1 MVTVTA
7 PLAGWQHKGNNM
19 TFKKAINIWALT
31 ENQIKALQP
40 GQWVTAG
47 GNLGRFYGVKKSG
60 SVVVAWSNN
69 AKNSGNYFDYCK
81 TLYQYARG

>member
-1 MVTVTA
+1 
-7 PLAGWQHKGNNM
+7 M
-19 TFKKAINIWALT
+19 TFKKTIDIYTLT
-31 ENQIKALQP
+31 ESQIKVLQP

-47 GNLGRFYGVKKSG
+47 GGATGRFYGVRKSG

>member
-1 MVTVTA
+1 
-7 PLAGWQHKGNNM
+7 M
-19 TFKKAINIWALT
+19 TFKKAIDIWAL
-31 ENQIKALQP
+31 NDDQVRALCP

-60 SVVVAWSNN
+60 SIVVAWSNN
-69 AKNSGNYFDYCK
+69 AKNSGNYFNYCK